1 MKKIMILYRDG
12 TIQTK
17 KEKKIDKSDIKN
29 ADYFLISI
37 SPDNENYTMIKPS
50 KYLLFSKAIIEYQ
63 LCMFYTE
70 DDYDHV
76 NAEMLN
82 PVRVEVD
89 SICDM
94 IGLLNSID
102 RLGIANYIINPDYI
116 ADFGNSIGVVYFRV
130 QLFDDRH
137 IIYDE
142 HYQLKNL
149 DSPMFDPYQVLK
161 HFKEIYQNTLMSTF
175 FTKKEYLHLYI
186 KDNQLYWNIN
196 NDKKI
201 KSKLIGMPLP
211 ISNTITLFNKDEYS
225 KIKSYKYMNLYT
237 CVYYEKNSFIA
248 DMSEMIVNGK
258 TIEERECLS
267 DIMNDVFLDE
277 SHLYTMYQ
285 HPEARLVEIISHSV
299 YTLNLLY
306 IMYSELYGTFNEKD
320 KYDFDIILT
329 FGISHSFYDYKKT
342 EFSINRYSILSI
354 SNILDNLS
362 A

>member
-1 MKKIMILYRDG
+1 
-12 TIQTK
+12 
-17 KEKKIDKSDIKN
+17 
-29 ADYFLISI
+29 
-37 SPDNENYTMIKPS
+37 
-50 KYLLFSKAIIEYQ
+50 
-63 LCMFYTE
+63 
-70 DDYDHV
+70 
-76 NAEMLN
+76 
-82 PVRVEVD
+82 
-89 SICDM
+89 
-94 IGLLNSID
+94 
-102 RLGIANYIINPDYI
+102 
-116 ADFGNSIGVVYFRV
+116 
-130 QLFDDRH
+130 
-137 IIYDE
+137 
-142 HYQLKNL
+142 
-149 DSPMFDPYQVLK
+149 
-161 HFKEIYQNTLMSTF
+161 
-175 FTKKEYLHLYI
+175 
-186 KDNQLYWNIN
+186 
-196 NDKKI
+196 
-201 KSKLIGMPLP
+201 
-211 ISNTITLFNKDEYS
+211 
-225 KIKSYKYMNLYT
+225 MNLYT